1 MAIAANLEE
10 TERIFSFFDKAY
22 LESDPQYDYVYN
34 AENYE
39 QAEKYYYGENE
50 NTKSFKERIDC
61 VYSKE
66 LPKKKYTYY
75 IETLKNHKNKEKS
88 HIFISALFDI
98 IDELMTEYAGYDEDG
113 CPYDDDFVYADVY
126 AESFG
131 GPPIDIERFESEFW

>member
-10 TERIFSFFDKAY
+10 TERIFSFFDKVY

-66 LPKKKYTYY
+66 LPKQKYNIKKNESIFYFF
-75 IETLKNHKNKEKS
+75 LFFLGFF
-88 HIFISALFDI
+88 IFIFYFNTFTLQHGHLPFTLRELI
-98 IDELMTEYAGYDEDG
+98 IQFA
-113 CPYDDDFVYADVY
+113 
-126 AESFG
+126 
-131 GPPIDIERFESEFW
+131 